1 MNYFQTIR
9 DAAIL
14 LALLVVPAVFLRAN
28 LRDPSELSWLD
39 RALIQVSGPVQY
51 VAEWA
56 ADGVNEH
63 RRGLR
68 LPAGRQ
74 ERQRPLA
81 GRERSACSREMRVR
95 SGPTLQRARAAGVEL
110 LGLAGTPGDRDAD
123 SARVI
128 AKDISPSF
136 RVVRLAVDEGAQ
148 AGLHAGMPVVANQ
161 GLVGQIRRVSGRFAD
176 VLLTIDPESRV
187 DVVVGEK
194 RARGRLEGL
203 GERSRYRCRIQFD
216 RPDEQVA
223 VGDEVFTSGLGKKFP
238 ASILIGYIS
247 KIGDQEFGLHQEG
260 EVAPAVDFTRLDEVL
275 ILTSGPKN
283 ADGR

>member
-14 LALLVVPAVFLRAN
+14 LALLLIPAVFLRAN

-51 VAEWA
+51 VAEWS
-56 ADGVNEH
+56 ADGVTSVIEDYVYLVDVKSDNDH
-63 RRGLR
+63 LR
-68 LPAGRQ
+68 AENDRLR
-74 ERQRPLA
+74 
-81 GRERSACSREMRVR
+81 REMRALR
-95 SGPTLQRARAAGVEL
+95 ADAQRVTQLESL
-110 LGLAGTPGDRDAD
+110 LGMRERIATETRTG
-123 SARVI
+123 RVI

-136 RVVRLAVDEGAQ
+136 RVVKLWVDQGEQ
-148 AGLHAGMPVVANQ
+148 AGLRAGMPVVADE

-176 VLLTIDPESRV
+176 VLLTIDPESHV
-187 DVVVGEK
+187 DVVVGET
-194 RARGRLEGL
+194 RTRGRLEGL
-203 GERSRYRCRIQFD
+203 GKRSRYRCRIQFD
-216 RPDEQVA
+216 RLDEQVA

-260 EVAPAVDFTRLDEVL
+260 EVTPSVDFTRLDEVL
-275 ILTSGPKN
+275 ILTSGPKD
-283 ADGR
+283 AERR

>member
-14 LALLVVPAVFLRAN
+14 LALVIIPAVFLRAN

-39 RALIQVSGPVQY
+39 RALLQVSGPVQY

-56 ADGVNEH
+56 ADGVT
-63 RRGLR
+63 GLVEDYVYLVDVKSDNDHLRAENDR
-68 LPAGRQ
+68 LK
-74 ERQRPLA
+74 
-81 GRERSACSREMRVR
+81 REMRVLR
-95 SGPTLQRARAAGVEL
+95 GDAQRVHELELL
-110 LGLAGTPGDRDAD
+110 LGLRERLATETMT
-123 SARVI
+123 ARVI
-128 AKDISPSF
+128 AKGISPSF
-136 RVVRLAVDEGAQ
+136 RVVRLAVDQGEH
-148 AGLHAGMPVVANQ
+148 AGLHAGMPVVANE

-187 DVVVGEK
+187 DVVVGES
-194 RARGRLEGL
+194 RARGRIEGL

-216 RPDEQVA
+216 RADDQVA

-238 ASILIGYIS
+238 ASILIGYVS

-260 EVAPAVDFTRLDEVL
+260 EVTPAVDFTRLDEVL
-275 ILTSGPKN
+275 ILTSGPKDSD
-283 ADGR
+283 AL

>member
-14 LALLVVPAVFLRAN
+14 LALVIIPAVFLRAN

-39 RALIQVSGPVQY
+39 RALLQVSGPVQY

-56 ADGVNEH
+56 ADGVTGVVEDYVYLVDVKSDNDH
-63 RRGLR
+63 LR
-68 LPAGRQ
+68 AENDRLK
-74 ERQRPLA
+74 
-81 GRERSACSREMRVR
+81 REMRVLR
-95 SGPTLQRARAAGVEL
+95 GDVQRVHELESL
-110 LGLAGTPGDRDAD
+110 LGLRERVATETMT
-123 SARVI
+123 ARVI
-128 AKDISPSF
+128 AKGISPSF
-136 RVVRLAVDEGAQ
+136 RVVRLAVDQGEH
-148 AGLHAGMPVVANQ
+148 AGLHAGMPVVANE

-187 DVVVGEK
+187 DVVVGES
-194 RARGRLEGL
+194 RARGRIEGL

-216 RPDEQVA
+216 RADDQVA

-238 ASILIGYIS
+238 SSILIGYVS

-260 EVAPAVDFTRLDEVL
+260 EVTPAVDFTRLDEVL
-275 ILTSGPKN
+275 ILTSGPKDSD
-283 ADGR
+283 AL

>member
-14 LALLVVPAVFLRAN
+14 LALVIIPAVFLRAN

-39 RALIQVSGPVQY
+39 RALLQVSGPVQY
-51 VAEWA
+51 VAESS
-56 ADGVNEH
+56 ADAVTSVIEDYVYLVDVKRDNDH
-63 RRGLR
+63 LR
-68 LPAGRQ
+68 AENDRLR
-74 ERQRPLA
+74 
-81 GRERSACSREMRVR
+81 REMRALR
-95 SGPTLQRARAAGVEL
+95 ADAQRVAQLESL
-110 LGLAGTPGDRDAD
+110 LGLRERIATETRTG
-123 SARVI
+123 RVI

-136 RVVRLAVDEGAQ
+136 RVVRLWVDQGEQ
-148 AGLHAGMPVVANQ
+148 AGLRAGMPVIANE

-176 VLLTIDPESRV
+176 VLLTIDPESHV
-187 DVVVGEK
+187 DVVVGET

-203 GERSRYRCRIQFD
+203 GTRSRYRCRIQFD
-216 RPDEQVA
+216 RLDEQVA

-260 EVAPAVDFTRLDEVL
+260 EVTPSVDFTRLDEVL
-275 ILTSGPKN
+275 ILTSGPKD
-283 ADGR
+283 AERR

>member
-14 LALLVVPAVFLRAN
+14 LALLIIPAIFLRAN

-56 ADGVNEH
+56 ADGVTGIVEDYVYLLDVKSDNDH
-63 RRGLR
+63 LR
-68 LPAGRQ
+68 AENDRLQ
-74 ERQRPLA
+74 
-81 GRERSACSREMRVR
+81 REMRVLR
-95 SGPTLQRARAAGVEL
+95 TDAQRVRELESL
-110 LGLAGTPGDRDAD
+110 LGLRERLATETMT
-123 SARVI
+123 ARVI

-136 RVVRLAVDEGAQ
+136 RVVRLSVDQGEQ
-148 AGLHAGMPVVANQ
+148 AGLRAGMPVVANQ
-161 GLVGQIRRVSGRFAD
+161 GLVGQLRRVSGRFAD

-187 DVVVGEK
+187 DVVVGEG
-194 RARGRLEGL
+194 RARGRIEGL
-203 GERSRYRCRIQFD
+203 GDRGRYRCRIQFD
-216 RPDEQVA
+216 RPDDQIE

-238 ASILIGYIS
+238 ASILIGYVSQIS
-247 KIGDQEFGLHQEG
+247 DQEFGLHQEG

-283 ADGR
+283 ADAL

>member
-14 LALLVVPAVFLRAN
+14 LALLLVPAVFLRAS

-56 ADGVNEH
+56 ADGVTGIVEDYVYLLDVKSDNDH
-63 RRGLR
+63 LR
-68 LPAGRQ
+68 AENDRLQ
-74 ERQRPLA
+74 
-81 GRERSACSREMRVR
+81 REMRVLR
-95 SGPTLQRARAAGVEL
+95 ADVQRVRELESL
-110 LGLAGTPGDRDAD
+110 LGLRERLATETKT
-123 SARVI
+123 ARVI

-136 RVVRLAVDEGAQ
+136 RVVRLAIDQGEQ
-148 AGLHAGMPVVANQ
+148 AGVHAGMPVVANQ

-187 DVVVGEK
+187 DVVVGES
-194 RARGRLEGL
+194 RARGRIEGL
-203 GERSRYRCRIQFD
+203 GERGRYRCRIQFD
-216 RPDEQVA
+216 RMDDRVT

-238 ASILIGYIS
+238 ASVLIGYIS
-247 KIGDQEFGLHQEG
+247 AVGAQEFGLHQEG
-260 EVAPAVDFTRLDEVL
+260 EVTPAVDFTRLDEVL
-275 ILTSGPKN
+275 ILTSGPKDPD
-283 ADGR
+283 AL

>member
-14 LALLVVPAVFLRAN
+14 IALVTIPALFLRAS
-28 LRDPSELSWLD
+28 LRDPSDLSWLD
-39 RALIQVSGPVQY
+39 RALLQVSGPVQY

-56 ADGVNEH
+56 ADGVTSVIEDYVYLVDVKSDNDH
-63 RRGLR
+63 LR
-68 LPAGRQ
+68 AENDRLR
-74 ERQRPLA
+74 
-81 GRERSACSREMRVR
+81 REMRVLR
-95 SGPTLQRARAAGVEL
+95 TDTQRVHELESL
-110 LGLAGTPGDRDAD
+110 LGLRERLATETIT
-123 SARVI
+123 ARVI
-128 AKDISPSF
+128 AKGISPSF
-136 RVVRLAVDEGAQ
+136 RVVRVAVDQGEH

-187 DVVVGEK
+187 DVVVGEG
-194 RARGRLEGL
+194 RARGRIEGL

-216 RPDEQVA
+216 RADDQVA

-238 ASILIGYIS
+238 ASILIGYVS

-260 EVAPAVDFTRLDEVL
+260 EVTPSVDFTRIDELL
-275 ILTSGPKN
+275 ILTSGPKDSG
-283 ADGR
+283 AL

>member
-14 LALLVVPAVFLRAN
+14 LALLIIPAIFLRAN
-28 LRDPSELSWLD
+28 LRDPSKLSWLD

-56 ADGVNEH
+56 ADGVTSVVEDYVYLVDVKSDNDH
-63 RRGLR
+63 LR
-68 LPAGRQ
+68 AENDRLQ
-74 ERQRPLA
+74 
-81 GRERSACSREMRVR
+81 REMRVLR
-95 SGPTLQRARAAGVEL
+95 SDAQHVRELESL
-110 LGLAGTPGDRDAD
+110 LGLRERLATETMT
-123 SARVI
+123 ARVI

-136 RVVRLAVDEGAQ
+136 RVVRLSVDQGEQ
-148 AGLHAGMPVVANQ
+148 AGLRAGMPVVANE
-161 GLVGQIRRVSGRFAD
+161 GLVGQVRRVSGRFAD

-187 DVVVGEK
+187 DVVVGEG
-194 RARGRLEGL
+194 RARGRIEGL
-203 GERSRYRCRIQFD
+203 GERGRYRCRIQFD
-216 RPDEQVA
+216 RPDDQVE

-238 ASILIGYIS
+238 ASILIGYVS
-247 KIGDQEFGLHQEG
+247 KIGEQEFGLHQEG

-283 ADGR
+283 ADAL

>member
-14 LALLVVPAVFLRAN
+14 LALVIIPAVFLRAN

-39 RALIQVSGPVQY
+39 RALLQVSGPVQY

-56 ADGVNEH
+56 ADGVTGVVEDYVYLVDVKSDNDH
-63 RRGLR
+63 LR
-68 LPAGRQ
+68 AENDRLK
-74 ERQRPLA
+74 
-81 GRERSACSREMRVR
+81 REMRVLR
-95 SGPTLQRARAAGVEL
+95 GDAQQVHELESL
-110 LGLAGTPGDRDAD
+110 LGLRERLATETMT
-123 SARVI
+123 ARVI
-128 AKDISPSF
+128 AKGISPSF
-136 RVVRLAVDEGAQ
+136 RVVRLAVDQGEH
-148 AGLHAGMPVVANQ
+148 AGLHAGMPVVANE

-187 DVVVGEK
+187 DVVVGES
-194 RARGRLEGL
+194 RARGRIEGL

-216 RPDEQVA
+216 RADDQVA

-238 ASILIGYIS
+238 ASILIGYVS

-260 EVAPAVDFTRLDEVL
+260 EVTPAVDFTRLDEVL
-275 ILTSGPKN
+275 ILTSGPKDSD
-283 ADGR
+283 AL